1 MLFRSFSSFTKRN
14 FPLLP
19 LLLLIRFRFAQIYS
33 RDASIM
39 HIRFR
44 SYSTNASLCVC
55 VCVCRHD
62 QKTIKSDSDTIYT
75 QIHTHLN
82 TYMFYDRTRWMIMA
96 KDAATQRESEWE
108 VSWR

>member
-1 MLFRSFSSFTKRN
+1 MLFRSFSSFAKRN

-19 LLLLIRFRFAQIYS
+19 LPLLLLFRFAQIYS

-39 HIRFR
+39 YIRFR
-44 SYSTNASLCVC
+44 SYSTNTSLC

-75 QIHTHLN
+75 QVHTHLN
-82 TYMFYDRTRWMIMA
+82 TYMLYDRTRWLIMA
-96 KDAATQRESEWE
+96 KDAAT
-108 VSWR
+108 